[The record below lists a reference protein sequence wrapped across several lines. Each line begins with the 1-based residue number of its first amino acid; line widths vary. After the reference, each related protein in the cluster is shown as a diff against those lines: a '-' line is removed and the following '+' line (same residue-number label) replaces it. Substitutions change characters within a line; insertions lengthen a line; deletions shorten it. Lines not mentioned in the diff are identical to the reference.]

1 MLLSIVFMG
10 VFICLNVQF
19 EFDDKKSISN
29 LKKHGID
36 FVRAQE
42 LWNDPDLIEVQA
54 KSENESRFLI
64 IACIAKKHWSAVIIH
79 RGSTIRIISGRRS
92 RKTEVELYES

>member
-1 MLLSIVFMG
+1 MYS
-10 VFICLNVQF
+10 F

-29 LKKHGID
+29 LRKHGID

-54 KSENESRFLI
+54 KSENEPRFLI
-64 IACIAKKHWSAVIIH
+64 IACIAKKHWSAVITH
-79 RGSTIRIISGRRS
+79 RGSTIRIISVRRS
-92 RKTEVELYES
+92 RKTEVDLYES